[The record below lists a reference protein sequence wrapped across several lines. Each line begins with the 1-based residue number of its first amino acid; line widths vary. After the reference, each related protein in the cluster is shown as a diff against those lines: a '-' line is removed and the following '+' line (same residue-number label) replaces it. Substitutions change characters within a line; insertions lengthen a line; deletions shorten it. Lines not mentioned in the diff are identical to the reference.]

1 MILDGKAV
9 SEKRLELL
17 KEMIEE
23 SGLYPRLATVIV
35 GEDPASQM
43 YVRMKHRACEQ
54 VGIGSIGI
62 DLPADASTERVLEV
76 VVKLNN
82 DPDINGILVQLP
94 LPPGVDTG
102 RVINAVAPNKDV
114 DGFHPCNIGRL
125 FSGDPLF
132 APCTPQGIMTIL
144 EEYRIPIAGKHAVVI
159 GRSIDVGRPM
169 AALLLNADAT
179 VTICHS
185 KTGDLKE
192 EARRADILV
201 SAVGK
206 AKFVGPDMVKEGA
219 AVIDVGINHDEDGKL
234 CGDVDFEAVKDVA
247 GAITPVPGGVGPM
260 TIATLMENTFKA
272 ARLETC
278 NSITAW

>member
-17 KEMIEE
+17 KEKIEE

-35 GEDPASQM
+35 GSDPASQM
-43 YVRMKHRACEQ
+43 YVRMKHRACER

-62 DLPADASTERVLEV
+62 DLPADASTERVLEA

-94 LPPGVDTG
+94 LPAGVDTG
-102 RVINAVAPNKDV
+102 RVINAIAPNKDV

-192 EARRADILV
+192 VARRADILV

-206 AKFVGPDMVKEGA
+206 ARFVGPDMVKEGA

>member
-17 KEMIEE
+17 KEEIEE

-43 YVRMKHRACEQ
+43 YVRMKHRACER

-102 RVINAVAPNKDV
+102 RVINAIAPNKDV

-192 EARRADILV
+192 VARRADILV

-206 AKFVGPDMVKEGA
+206 ARFVGPDMVKEGA

>member
-35 GEDPASQM
+35 GSDPASQM

-62 DLPADASTERVLEV
+62 DLPADASTERVLEA

-94 LPPGVDTG
+94 LPAGVDTG
-102 RVINAVAPNKDV
+102 RVINAIAPNKDV

-192 EARRADILV
+192 VARRADILV

-206 AKFVGPDMVKEGA
+206 ARFVGPDMVKEGA